1 MKKFLLILLYI
12 LFVFGGLKAQGV
24 LLVGRVTD
32 DLGEP
37 LEMAHVRLSR
47 GNIGTLTNF
56 KGEYSLRV
64 PESDSLVVVFTSVGF
79 KRVEK
84 VVNSRAA
91 QSADGSRRTLQ
102 LNVQMRTNQAYIND
116 VEVVSHQ
123 QKASTTEKIKTDH
136 LKHITSAS
144 GNAVEDLL
152 GTMAGV
158 TMNNELSSQYS
169 VRGGSFDEN
178 LVYVNGIEVY
188 RPQLITNGQQ
198 EGLSFINPAMVKDV
212 EFSTGGFSSEYGDKM
227 SSVLDITYRQPDTL
241 EAQANINFQGASASL
256 GHSYKS
262 FSQLHGI
269 RYKRNSSILSSLDTK
284 GEYDPR
290 FLDYQALLAHRFN
303 DKWDVQALGNIALN
317 DYRFQP
323 ETRETSFGT
332 LDDIHNFTVYFDG
345 HEQDRFNTYFGAAT
359 LNYKGIKGTQLSL
372 MASAFRTDEEVTFD
386 ISGEYWLDNAVTESQ
401 TGRGVCVY
409 HQHARNYLDASV
421 TALSLKG
428 ISQLGHHKLTYGW
441 AWQWENIEDRIA
453 EWERRD
459 SAGYTLPHT
468 GDKVQMVYNK
478 HSSYTNTT
486 TRFST
491 FVQDQ
496 FGWNMAGGRW
506 VAIGG
511 VRLSHWSF
519 NQETI
524 ISPRLA
530 LRFTPDALNNDR
542 RQTIFRLATGLYYQ
556 APFYKEYRKTY
567 LDAKGNT
574 MVRMNHDI
582 RSQRC
587 YQVIL
592 GSDYTFR
599 AYDRPFKFT
608 AEAYYKHIDNYIP
621 YTVDNVQIVYAG
633 SNWGTAFNTGIDLRL
648 YGEFVPGTDS
658 WLSFSLME
666 AKETYDGLKTSRPTE
681 QRYSFG
687 IFFSDYWPGND
698 SYKVHLRGVVNDG
711 LPFNSPIVGRQG
723 GTFRTPAYRRVDL
736 GASRLWN
743 ASNAKF
749 MRRGHWKRVKELSLG
764 LEFFNLLDIRN
775 TNSYYWVTAVDNNQY
790 AVPNYL
796 TGRMLSLSLSA
807 SF

>member
-12 LFVFGGLKAQGV
+12 LFVFGGLRAQGV

-56 KGEYSLRV
+56 KGEYNLRV
-64 PESDSLVVVFTSVGF
+64 PESDSLVVIFTSVGF

-84 VVNSRAA
+84 VINTRSA
-91 QSADGSRRTLQ
+91 QNANDARHTIS

-116 VEVVSHQ
+116 IEVTASQ
-123 QKASTTEKIKTDH
+123 QKASTTEKLKTEQLRH
-136 LKHITSAS
+136 MPSAS
-144 GNAVEDLL
+144 GNAVEDML

-178 LVYVNGIEVY
+178 LVYVNGIEIY

-198 EGLSFINPAMVKDV
+198 EGLSFINPALVKDV

-290 FLDYQALLAHRFN
+290 FLDYQTLLTYRIN
-303 DKWDVQALGNIALN
+303 DNWDVQGLGNIALN

-323 ETRETSFGT
+323 KTRETSFGT

-372 MASAFRTDEEVTFD
+372 MASSFRTDEEVTFD

-421 TALSLKG
+421 TA
-428 ISQLGHHKLTYGW
+428 
-441 AWQWENIEDRIA
+441 
-453 EWERRD
+453 
-459 SAGYTLPHT
+459 
-468 GDKVQMVYNK
+468 
-478 HSSYTNTT
+478 
-486 TRFST
+486 
-491 FVQDQ
+491 
-496 FGWNMAGGRW
+496 
-506 VAIGG
+506 
-511 VRLSHWSF
+511 
-519 NQETI
+519 
-524 ISPRLA
+524 
-530 LRFTPDALNNDR
+530 
-542 RQTIFRLATGLYYQ
+542 
-556 APFYKEYRKTY
+556 
-567 LDAKGNT
+567 
-574 MVRMNHDI
+574 
-582 RSQRC
+582 
-587 YQVIL
+587 
-592 GSDYTFR
+592 
-599 AYDRPFKFT
+599 
-608 AEAYYKHIDNYIP
+608 
-621 YTVDNVQIVYAG
+621 
-633 SNWGTAFNTGIDLRL
+633 
-648 YGEFVPGTDS
+648 
-658 WLSFSLME
+658 
-666 AKETYDGLKTSRPTE
+666 
-681 QRYSFG
+681 
-687 IFFSDYWPGND
+687 
-698 SYKVHLRGVVNDG
+698 
-711 LPFNSPIVGRQG
+711 
-723 GTFRTPAYRRVDL
+723 
-736 GASRLWN
+736 
-743 ASNAKF
+743 
-749 MRRGHWKRVKELSLG
+749 
-764 LEFFNLLDIRN
+764 
-775 TNSYYWVTAVDNNQY
+775 
-790 AVPNYL
+790 
-796 TGRMLSLSLSA
+796 
-807 SF
+807 